1 MCFPNR
7 KLLFKKDNQQYLLKL
22 LLSIGDVTMKKN
34 KLKNIFTREELEKM
48 KEQDELEYKALML
61 DKKLKD
67 YESRRKRGELTDI
80 EKYVIK
86 NFF

>member
-1 MCFPNR
+1 
-7 KLLFKKDNQQYLLKL
+7 
-22 LLSIGDVTMKKN
+22 MKKN
-34 KLKNIFTREELEKM
+34 KLKNKFTREELEKM
-48 KEQDELEYKALML
+48 KEQDELEYKSLML
-61 DKKLKD
+61 DKELKD

>member
-1 MCFPNR
+1 
-7 KLLFKKDNQQYLLKL
+7 
-22 LLSIGDVTMKKN
+22 MKNN

-48 KEQDELEYKALML
+48 KEQDELEYKSLML
-61 DKKLKD
+61 DKELKD
-67 YESRRKRGELTDI
+67 YESRKKRGELTDI

>member
-1 MCFPNR
+1 
-7 KLLFKKDNQQYLLKL
+7 
-22 LLSIGDVTMKKN
+22 MKKN
-34 KLKNIFTREELEKM
+34 KLKNKFTREELEKM
-48 KEQDELEYKALML
+48 KEQDELEYKSLML